1 MRKKPTE
8 QDLQL
13 LRASAEARLANSR
26 AMEPA
31 ARPAEE
37 LLHELQVNQIEL
49 EMQNEALCQAQIALE
64 ESRDRYVDL
73 YDFAP
78 VGYLTLTSDALI
90 AEINLSAAALLGEE
104 RSKLLRRHF
113 AHFIA
118 DDDRDRWSQDF
129 LRVAQRGDKQRCE
142 AVLQRAD
149 GSRFHAQ
156 LDYLRLEKFGA
167 EPVVHIALTDIT
179 ERKQAEEELRIAA
192 IAFESQQGMM
202 VTDANRVIVRVNQAF
217 TRLTGYSSE
226 EAVGQTPALLKSG
239 RHDQAYYQRMWENL
253 KQKHFWQGQI
263 WNRRKNGKIYADWQ
277 TISAVTAPDGRI
289 THYVST
295 YSNITQNPEAE
306 AEIHR
311 LAYYDPLTQL
321 PNRRLLQD
329 RLAQALAATAR
340 SGHCGAILFLD
351 MDNFKALNDTRGHDV
366 GDLLLVEVAQRLHAC
381 LRGSDMV
388 ARLGGDEFVML
399 LENLGGEAEEAAAQA
414 KLVGDKVQETLARP
428 YHLKGGEY
436 QCTTSIGI
444 GLFCNNNVSVEELLK
459 HADLAMYHSKTAGRN
474 TLHFF
479 DPTMQTALDER
490 SALETDLRLALKD
503 HQLRLYYQPQ
513 MESTHGLV
521 GVEALLR
528 WVHPE
533 RGLVAPG
540 EFIPLAEET
549 RLVLPIGL
557 WVLETA
563 CAQIKAWESN
573 PHTREL
579 RVGVNVSARQFHQ
592 PDFVAQVQQVLL
604 ETGANPTRLKI
615 ELAESLMFNNVG
627 EAIAKM
633 QALKAIGVGFS
644 MDDFGTGYSSLS
656 YLMRLPLDQIKIDQS
671 FIRAI
676 GSDPSGA
683 AIVQTIITMGKA
695 LGLNV
700 IAEGVETEA
709 QQDFLD
715 FNGCHTHQGYLFS
728 RALPLAEFEQ
738 FMNLQATLH

>member
-1 MRKKPTE
+1 MGKKPTE

-13 LRASAEARLANSR
+13 LRLSAEERLACV
-26 AMEPA
+26 PA
-31 ARPAEE
+31 TGPATRPAEE
-37 LLHELQVNQIEL
+37 LLHELQVHQIEL
-49 EMQNEALCQAQIALE
+49 EMQNETLRQAQIALK

-78 VGYLTLTSDALI
+78 VGYLTLTSEALI
-90 AEINLSAAALLGEE
+90 AEINFSGAAMLGGA
-104 RSKLLRRHF
+104 RSKLLHRRF
-113 AHFIA
+113 ARFVSA
-118 DDDRDRWSQDF
+118 EDRDRWYQDF
-129 LRVAQRGDKQRCE
+129 LRVMLRGDKQRCE
-142 AVLQRAD
+142 VVLHRTD

-156 LDYLRLEKFGA
+156 LDYLRLEKSGV
-167 EPVVHIALTDIT
+167 EPVVLFALTDIT
-179 ERKQAEEELRIAA
+179 EHKQAEEELRIAA

-217 TRLTGYSSE
+217 TRLTGYSAE

-239 RHDQAYYQRMWENL
+239 RHDRAYYQRMWDTL
-253 KQKHFWQGQI
+253 KQKKYWQGQI

-277 TISAVTAPDGRI
+277 TISAVTAPDGRV

-329 RLAQALAATAR
+329 RLVQALAATAR

-381 LRGSDMV
+381 LRGGDMV

-399 LENLGGEAEEAAAQA
+399 LESLSGEVEEAAAQS
-414 KLVGDKVQETLARP
+414 KLVGDKVQAALARP
-428 YHLKGGEY
+428 YHLRGSEY

-459 HADLAMYHSKTAGRN
+459 HADLAMYQSKTAGRN
-474 TLHFF
+474 TLRFF
-479 DPTMQTALDER
+479 DPAMQTAQDER
-490 SALETDLRLALKD
+490 SAMEADLRLALKH
-503 HQLRLYYQPQ
+503 HQLLLYYQPQ
-513 MESTHGLV
+513 MESTLGLV
-521 GVEALLR
+521 GAEALLR
-528 WVHPE
+528 WVHPD

-563 CAQIKAWESN
+563 CAQIKAWENN

-579 RVGVNVSARQFHQ
+579 RLAVNVSARQFHQ
-592 PDFVAQVQQVLL
+592 QDFVAQVQQVLL

-615 ELAESLMFNNVG
+615 ELAESLMFDNVG
-627 EAIAKM
+627 DAITKM

-656 YLMRLPLDQIKIDQS
+656 YLTRLPLDQIKIDQS
-671 FIRAI
+671 FIRSI
-676 GSDPSGA
+676 GSDSNGT
-683 AIVQTIITMGKA
+683 AIVQAIITMGKA
-695 LGLNV
+695 LGLSV

-715 FNGCHTHQGYLFS
+715 RNGCHIHQGYLFS
-728 RALPLAEFEQ
+728 RPLPHAEFEQ
-738 FMNLQATLH
+738 FMNLKTALH

>member
-8 QDLQL
+8 QDPQL
-13 LRASAEARLANSR
+13 LRASAEARLAGGL
-26 AMEPA
+26 ATEPT
-31 ARPAEE
+31 ARPVEE
-37 LLHELQVNQIEL
+37 LLHELQVRQIEL
-49 EMQNEALCQAQIALE
+49 EMQNETLRKAQIALE
-64 ESRDRYVDL
+64 ESRDRYVNL

-78 VGYLTLTSDALI
+78 VGYLTLTSESLI
-90 AEINLSAAALLGEE
+90 AEINLCGAALLGEE
-104 RSKLLRRHF
+104 RSKLIHRCF
-113 AHFIA
+113 AHFVTG
-118 DDDRDRWSQDF
+118 DDRNRWSQDF
-129 LRVAQRGDKQRCE
+129 LRVMLRGDKERCE

-149 GSRFHAQ
+149 GSHFHAQ

-217 TRLTGYSSE
+217 TRLTGYSIE
-226 EAVGQTPALLKSG
+226 EAVGKTPALLKSG
-239 RHDQAYYQRMWENL
+239 RHDQAYYQRMWESL
-253 KQKHFWQGQI
+253 KQKKYWQGQI

-277 TISAVTAPDGRI
+277 TISAVTAPDGLV

-381 LRGSDMV
+381 LRESDMV

-399 LENLGGEAEEAAAQA
+399 LESLGGEAEEAAAQS
-414 KLVGDKVQETLARP
+414 KLVGDKVQEDLARP

-474 TLHFF
+474 TLRFF
-479 DPTMQTALDER
+479 DPAMQTALDER
-490 SALETDLRLALKD
+490 SALETDLRLALK
-503 HQLRLYYQPQ
+503 HQQLKLYYQPQ

-521 GVEALLR
+521 GAEALLR
-528 WVHPE
+528 WVHPD

-549 RLVLPIGL
+549 SLVLPIGL

-563 CAQIKAWESN
+563 CAQIKAWENS

-579 RVGVNVSARQFHQ
+579 QIAVNVSARQFHQ
-592 PDFVAQVQQVLL
+592 QDFVAQVQQVLL
-604 ETGANPTRLKI
+604 MTSANPTRLKI
-615 ELAESLMFNNVG
+615 ELSESLMFDNVG
-627 EAIAKM
+627 DAITKM
-633 QALKAIGVGFS
+633 QALKAIGIGFS

-656 YLMRLPLDQIKIDQS
+656 YLTRLPLDQIRS
-671 FIRAI
+671 
-676 GSDPSGA
+676 
-683 AIVQTIITMGKA
+683 T
-695 LGLNV
+695 
-700 IAEGVETEA
+700 
-709 QQDFLD
+709 
-715 FNGCHTHQGYLFS
+715 S
-728 RALPLAEFEQ
+728 RLSAPLALTR
-738 FMNLQATLH
+738 MVPRLCRLLSPWGKRSG

>member
-1 MRKKPTE
+1 
-8 QDLQL
+8 
-13 LRASAEARLANSR
+13 
-26 AMEPA
+26 
-31 ARPAEE
+31 
-37 LLHELQVNQIEL
+37 
-49 EMQNEALCQAQIALE
+49 MQNETLRQAQIALE

-78 VGYLTLTSDALI
+78 VGYLTLTSAALI
-90 AEINLSAAALLGEE
+90 AEINLCGAALLGEE
-104 RSKLLRRHF
+104 RSKLIHRRF
-113 AHFIA
+113 SRFVTG
-118 DDDRDRWSQDF
+118 DDRNRWSQDF
-129 LRVAQRGDKQRCE
+129 MRVMLRGDKERCE
-142 AVLQRAD
+142 TVLQRAD
-149 GSRFHAQ
+149 GSRFQAQ

-179 ERKQAEEELRIAA
+179 ARKQAEEELRIAA

-217 TRLTGYSSE
+217 TRLTGYSAE

-239 RHDQAYYQRMWENL
+239 RHDQAYYQRMWDSL
-253 KQKHFWQGQI
+253 KQNKYWQGQI

-277 TISAVTAPDGRI
+277 TISAVTAPDGRV

-295 YSNITQNPEAE
+295 YSNITHNPEAE
-306 AEIHR
+306 AEIYR

-329 RLAQALAATAR
+329 RLVQALAATAR

-351 MDNFKALNDTRGHDV
+351 MDNFKTLNDTRGHDV

-381 LRGSDMV
+381 LRGDDMV

-399 LENLGGEAEEAAAQA
+399 LENLSGEVEEAAAQSR
-414 KLVGDKVQETLARP
+414 LVGDKVQEVLASP
-428 YHLKGGEY
+428 YHLRDSEY
-436 QCTTSIGI
+436 HCTTSIGI
-444 GLFCNNNVSVEELLK
+444 GLFCNNNVTVEELLK
-459 HADLAMYHSKTAGRN
+459 HADLAMYRSKTAGRN

-479 DPTMQTALDER
+479 DPAMQTAQDER
-490 SALETDLRLALKD
+490 SALETDLRLALK
-503 HQLRLYYQPQ
+503 HQQLQLYYQPQ

-521 GVEALLR
+521 GAEALLR

-563 CAQIKAWESN
+563 CAQIKAWENN

-579 RVGVNVSARQFHQ
+579 RIAVNVSARQIHQ
-592 PDFVAQVQQVLL
+592 QDFVAQVQQVLL

-615 ELAESLMFNNVG
+615 EMAESLMFDNLSDT
-627 EAIAKM
+627 ITKM
-633 QALKAIGVGFS
+633 QALRAIGVSFS

-656 YLMRLPLDQIKIDQS
+656 YLTRLPLDQIKIDQS
-671 FIRAI
+671 FISAI
-676 GSDPSGA
+676 GADPNGA
-683 AIVQTIITMGKA
+683 TMVQAIITMGNA

-709 QQDFLD
+709 QQGFLD
-715 FNGCHTHQGYLFS
+715 LNGCHTHQGYLFS

-738 FMNLQATLH
+738 FMNLQVALH